1 MRSDPTLFE
10 EYAHQ
15 CKQRS
20 QSAHDPHVRTSLQIS
35 RTNGAIW
42 LIWHERW
49 RRRSAPEWVSMR
61 GYTIRIVPPLFS
73 RLTVYRVD
81 EPQC

>member
-42 LIWHERW
+42 LIWHARW
-49 RRRSAPEWVSMR
+49 RRRSATEWVSMR
-61 GYTIRIVPPLFS
+61 
-73 RLTVYRVD
+73 RVHYPD
-81 EPQC
+81 SASPILKIDCLPRG